1 MGRPNNQGV
10 TALAAKAKS
19 KAPSIVSARAQHEQ
33 AARLPANEVCDFEL
47 YSLLVRKQLIP
58 GSAKKTAAQTS
69 TQGGHPLSPRD
80 NIVKSES
87 QRHDTLRKNG
97 CLFRSPRTLLR
108 NRSCAKTA
116 VFSQDQNTSCLNP
129 NVTPGGLRGRSHC
142 LFDWLDGCFFRR
154 PRSLLGVESP
164 NILISDVICDQPPP
178 TTPPTTSH

>member
-33 AARLPANEVCDFEL
+33 AVRLPAKEVCDFEL

-69 TQGGHPLSPRD
+69 TKGGHPLSPRD

-116 VFSQDQNTSCLNP
+116 VFFAGPEHFVLESQCYSWGATGEKPLP
-129 NVTPGGLRGRSHC
+129 L
-142 LFDWLDGCFFRR
+142 
-154 PRSLLGVESP
+154 
-164 NILISDVICDQPPP
+164 
-178 TTPPTTSH
+178 